1 MILRPKYLILL
12 LFTIG
17 LLSLSPSI
25 VSAQDSVEIITIE
38 HNVNSTNQVIL
49 INSLGSDYILI
60 LPAALGLLGTIFLAW
75 YILPNSLSSL
85 QVAFEVDE
93 NLFEVHRLTK
103 KRKDARKL
111 LRLKGVRRGVLT
123 YLMAMTALSILIC
136 ELLIG
141 PREYYVP
148 VTILMAVC
156 VVVPVLVSPWE
167 TLIAQL
173 DQMRS
178 TKIKGIF
185 ALIRR
190 LWAILFISGGSL
202 AGLMYGYRRHGELTP
217 TWITIALL
225 VFMSPTIFAYGR
237 ILGASWNMLLL
248 SKWRSVRGK
257 STPINPDKPGVL
269 GRISALILVIFLF
282 TMPFTATNGVFTVI
296 YVTFSGME
304 KDLALNILNYG
315 GVGGWYL
322 VDSAQM
328 QSLIEQ
334 YQYLKNVPQILAMFL
349 TLNIAIVGLAFI
361 FELIRNLFLG
371 GQSFG
376 GTGGVSLAA
385 TREIRSEG
393 DVQGRLL
400 YFAFA
405 GFSGYTVLLVV
416 LACYKEFGSL
426 MPFTELLAEKG
437 FGEYEILRT
446 TWTFIASGQA
456 IFLLIWI
463 LSVWKFIPLRN
474 YSFDLSPDERRAGA
488 FRRGTN
494 DWMQKKIDKA
504 VKTDDL
510 DFLITFQA
518 ESIQGDQSLVRLAK
532 AKAKMFEFALRG
544 LWPKAITEA
553 RNVLAQ
559 QGGEDDDARLLI
571 SVGHVACRR
580 IDAAREA
587 LSSLENED
595 DYSEPEVIS
604 FIADY
609 FNPWQGRASD
619 DDLWDFKGEP
629 MIDNLTDVMERFG
642 LWSPDSLSPLSRGD
656 KDLLVEH
663 NELMQVAMLRGQR
676 EHTMALEKAFT
687 LVRRKPHMVKARISL
702 ALCLLDQGEWHL
714 ALDVYESLA
723 AVAAA
728 DPRTEGLGEILG
740 VPNRGYDELSAPIP
754 HEVLLSTRRD
764 NTSKQ
769 YLSKLKPYLKEAPTN
784 PAVGLHFKKKIDVSL
799 SANAMIVADQSVM
812 RAVEPRYRVSNLV
825 LFMRFFILWPSF
837 IATGWWVSKNFT
849 QGYIFNSAET
859 FLWPIVTFS
868 LFFIQF
874 LFSRISRTQRR
885 VVKQT
890 DQKAMIAYAKR
901 LKRSR
906 VDLSIEKVPIGNHML
921 MSGILVTISNA
932 VYDLGLPGWLSVRLE
947 KPKNLRSNLRA
958 RSKQIR
964 SSKSPRYK
972 NLPYEWWKNQPRA
985 LSKESQ
991 ELKKKISLVL
1001 QDFAG
1006 KKQSQQKKL
1015 RQKSRNMSS
1024 LGLEGD
1030 SMIYSGDRTKKTDG
1044 PKRKPKGSPPN
1055 KNNASEGSFD
1065 IENFLDNKRR

>member
-1 MILRPKYLILL
+1 MLFYIPKIVLAEVNVISTEDLGNNYNLLYPAILG
-12 LFTIG
+12 FF
-17 LLSLSPSI
+17 
-25 VSAQDSVEIITIE
+25 
-38 HNVNSTNQVIL
+38 
-49 INSLGSDYILI
+49 
-60 LPAALGLLGTIFLAW
+60 GTIFLAL

-85 QVAFEVDE
+85 QVAFEADE

-103 KRKDARKL
+103 KRKDAREL
-111 LRLKGVRRGVLT
+111 LWLRGVPRGVLT
-123 YLMAMTALSILIC
+123 YLMAMTALSVLIC

-141 PREYYVP
+141 PNTYYLPTTLIMAGCV
-148 VTILMAVC
+148 IL
-156 VVVPVLVSPWE
+156 PVLVSPLE

-173 DQMRS
+173 DQIRS
-178 TKIKGIF
+178 TKVKGIF
-185 ALIRR
+185 ILIRR
-190 LWAILFISGGSL
+190 LWAILFISGSTL
-202 AGLMYGYRRHGELTP
+202 AILMYGFRRHGSFTP
-217 TWITIALL
+217 TWITLALL

-257 STPINPDKPGVL
+257 QTPINPDKPGFF
-269 GRISALILVIFLF
+269 GRISALILVVFLF
-282 TMPFTATNGVFTVI
+282 TMPFTATNGIFTVL

-304 KDLALNILNYG
+304 RELALNILNYG

-349 TLNIAIVGLAFI
+349 TLNIAVVGLAFI

-393 DVQGRLL
+393 DVQGKLL

-426 MPFTELLAEKG
+426 MPFTNLLADNG
-437 FGEYEILRT
+437 FGEYEILRV

-456 IFLLIWI
+456 VFLLIWI
-463 LSVWKFIPLRN
+463 LSIWKFFPLKK

-494 DWMQKKIDKA
+494 DWMQKKIDVA
-504 VKTDDL
+504 VKNDDL
-510 DFLITFQA
+510 DFLISFQG

-532 AKAKMFEFALRG
+532 TKAKMHEYALRG
-544 LWPKAITEA
+544 LWPKAIAEA

-571 SVGHVACRR
+571 AVGHVACRR

-595 DYSEPEVIS
+595 DFSEPEVIS

-609 FNPWQGRASD
+609 FNPWQGKASD

-642 LWSPDSLSPLSRGD
+642 FWSPDSLSPLSKGD

-676 EHTMALEKAFT
+676 EHTMAFDKAFN
-687 LVRRKPHMVKARISL
+687 VVKRKPQMVKARVSL

-714 ALDVYESLA
+714 ALDIYESLA
-723 AVAAA
+723 EISAA
-728 DPRTEGLGEILG
+728 DPRTEALGVILG
-740 VPNRGYDELSAPIP
+740 VPSRGYDDLSSPIP
-754 HEVLLSTRRD
+754 HEVLLSSRKE
-764 NTSKQ
+764 NKNKK
-769 YLSKLKPYLKEAPTN
+769 YLSKLKPYIKEAPTN
-784 PAVGLHFKKKIDVSL
+784 SSVGLHFRKQKNVSL
-799 SANAMIVADQSVM
+799 TANVMIAADQSVM
-812 RAVEPRYRVSNLV
+812 RAVEPRFRSSALA
-825 LFMRFFILWPSF
+825 LFLRFFILWPSF
-837 IATGWWVSKNFT
+837 VAVGWWISENKSDGFIFESIGEFIWPLVS
-849 QGYIFNSAET
+849 G
-859 FLWPIVTFS
+859 S
-868 LFFIQF
+868 LFFAYF
-874 LFSRISRTQRR
+874 MLVRINRSQRR
-885 VVKQT
+885 IIKQT
-890 DQKAMIAYAKR
+890 DQKGMIAYIKR

-906 VDLSIEKVPIGNHML
+906 VDLNIDKVPIGNHML

-932 VYDLGLPGWLSVRLE
+932 VYDLGLPGWLATRLE
-947 KPKNLRSNLRA
+947 RPKNLRSNLRT

-964 SSKSPRYK
+964 SSKSPRYS
-972 NLPYEWWKNQPRA
+972 NLPREWWKNQPRA

-1001 QDFAG
+1001 QDFG
-1006 KKQSQQKKL
+1006 GRKSKPQKKL
-1015 RQKSRNMSS
+1015 RQKSR
-1024 LGLEGD
+1024 LGFEGD
-1030 SMIYSGDRTKKTDG
+1030 SIMSSGSYSDSERKRQPRGGPPKKSR
-1044 PKRKPKGSPPN
+1044 PR
-1055 KNNASEGSFD
+1055 NNSDSEQFD
-1065 IENFLDNKRR
+1065 IESFLNNKRRN

>member
-1 MILRPKYLILL
+1 MLWKKHLNFLFIGVLFLLSIPSFVSAEVTVIPTANLGTDYMLL
-12 LFTIG
+12 L
-17 LLSLSPSI
+17 
-25 VSAQDSVEIITIE
+25 
-38 HNVNSTNQVIL
+38 
-49 INSLGSDYILI
+49 
-60 LPAALGLLGTIFLAW
+60 PAGLGLFGTIFLAW

-85 QVAFEVDE
+85 QVAFEADD

-103 KRKDARKL
+103 KRSDAREL
-111 LRLKGVRRGVLT
+111 LWLKGVPRGVLT

-141 PREYYVP
+141 SNTYYLP
-148 VTILMAVC
+148 VTLLMAAC
-156 VVVPVLVSPWE
+156 VILPVLVSPLE

-173 DQMRS
+173 DQLR
-178 TKIKGIF
+178 TNKIKGFF
-185 ALIRR
+185 AFIRR
-190 LWAILFISGGSL
+190 IWAILIISGSTLGIV
-202 AGLMYGYRRHGELTP
+202 MYGLRRHGTLTP
-217 TWITIALL
+217 TWITLALL

-248 SKWRSVRGK
+248 SKWRSVRGRQ
-257 STPINPDKPGVL
+257 TPINPDKPGFF
-269 GRISALILVIFLF
+269 GRISAFILVIFLF
-282 TMPFTATNGVFTVI
+282 TMPFTATNGVFTVL

-304 KDLALNILNYG
+304 RELALNILNYG
-315 GVGGWYL
+315 GVGGWYI
-322 VDSAQM
+322 VESSQM
-328 QSLIEQ
+328 QALIEQ
-334 YQYLKNVPQILAMFL
+334 YQYLKSVPQILAMFL

-426 MPFTELLAEKG
+426 MPFTDLLEDYG
-437 FGEYEILRT
+437 FVEYEILRT
-446 TWTFIASGQA
+446 TWTFIATGQA

-463 LSVWKFIPLRN
+463 LSIWKFFPLKN
-474 YSFDLSPDERRAGA
+474 HIFDLSPDERRAGA

-494 DWMQKKIDKA
+494 DWMQKKVDNA
-504 VKTDDL
+504 VRKDDL
-510 DFLITFQA
+510 DFLITFQG

-532 AKAKMFEFALRG
+532 TKAKMYEYALRG

-571 SVGHVACRR
+571 GVGHVACRR

-595 DYSEPEVIS
+595 DFSEPEVIS

-629 MIDNLTDVMERFG
+629 MIDNLTDMMERFG
-642 LWSPDSLSPLSRGD
+642 VWSPDSLSPLSRGE

-676 EHTMALEKAFT
+676 EHTMALEKAFSI
-687 LVRRKPHMVKARISL
+687 VRRKPQMVKARVSL

-723 AVAAA
+723 EMAAA
-728 DPRTEGLGEILG
+728 DPRTEALGEILG
-740 VPNRGYDELSAPIP
+740 VPTRGYDELSAPVP
-754 HEVLLSTRRD
+754 HEVLLSSRRE
-764 NTSKQ
+764 NTDKK

-784 PAVGLHFKKKIDVSL
+784 ASIGLHFKKQKDVSL
-799 SANAMIVADQSVM
+799 TANAMIAADQSVM
-812 RAVEPRYRVSNLV
+812 RGVEPKYRVSNLV
-825 LFMRFFILWPSF
+825 LFIRIFILWPSF
-837 IATGWWVSKNFT
+837 VAAGWWVSEN
-849 QGYIFNSAET
+849 QGESFVFESIGQ
-859 FLWPIVTFS
+859 FLWPIVTGS
-868 LFFIQF
+868 LFFTQY
-874 LFSRISRTQRR
+874 LLSRIRRAQRR
-885 VVKQT
+885 IIRQT
-890 DQKAMIAYAKR
+890 DQKAMIAYSKR

-906 VDLSIEKVPIGNHML
+906 VDLNIDKVPIGNHML

-932 VYDLGLPGWLSVRLE
+932 VYDLGLPGWLTVRLD
-947 KPKNLRSNLRA
+947 KPKNLRSNLRS

-964 SSKSPRYK
+964 SSKSARYK

-991 ELKKKISLVL
+991 ELKKKIGLVL
-1001 QDFAG
+1001 QDFGG
-1006 KKQSQQKKL
+1006 KKSQHKKL

-1024 LGLEGD
+1024 LGLDGD
-1030 SMIYSGDRTKKTDG
+1030 SIIYTGEKKSSSDGRKKKRGPPSRKSNGGGTGDD
-1044 PKRKPKGSPPN
+1044 
-1055 KNNASEGSFD
+1055 FD
-1065 IENFLDNKRR
+1065 IESFLDSKRRR

>member
-1 MILRPKYLILL
+1 MRNKVNFFI
-12 LFTIG
+12 FSAFF
-17 LLSLSPSI
+17 SLMFLPGI
-25 VSAQDSVEIITIE
+25 VSAEVDVI
-38 HNVNSTNQVIL
+38 STENLGDNYNLLIPAIL
-49 INSLGSDYILI
+49 GFF
-60 LPAALGLLGTIFLAW
+60 GTIFLAI

-85 QVAFEVDE
+85 QVAFEADE

-103 KRKDARKL
+103 KRKDAREL
-111 LRLKGVRRGVLT
+111 LWLRGVPRGVLT
-123 YLMAMTALSILIC
+123 YLMAMTALSVLIC

-141 PREYYVP
+141 PNTYFLP
-148 VTILMAVC
+148 TTLLMAAC
-156 VVVPVLVSPWE
+156 VIIPVLVSPLE

-173 DQMRS
+173 DQIRS
-178 TKIKGIF
+178 TKVKGIF
-185 ALIRR
+185 VLIRR
-190 LWAILFISGGSL
+190 LWAILLISGSTV
-202 AGLMYGYRRHGELTP
+202 AILMYGFRRHGAFTP
-217 TWITIALL
+217 TWITLALL

-257 STPINPDKPGVL
+257 ETPINPDKPGFL

-282 TMPFTATNGVFTVI
+282 TMPFTATNGIFTVI

-304 KDLALNILNYG
+304 RDLALNILNFG

-349 TLNIAIVGLAFI
+349 TLNIAVVGLAFI

-426 MPFTELLAEKG
+426 MPFTNLLAENG
-437 FGEYEILRT
+437 FGEYEILRV

-456 IFLLIWI
+456 VFLLIWI
-463 LSVWKFIPLRN
+463 LSIWKFFPLKN
-474 YSFDLSPDERRAGA
+474 YAFDLSPDERRAGA

-494 DWMQKKIDKA
+494 DWMQKKIDIA
-504 VKTDDL
+504 ARNDDL
-510 DFLITFQA
+510 DFLISFQG

-532 AKAKMFEFALRG
+532 TKAKMHEYALRG
-544 LWPKAITEA
+544 LWPKAIAEA

-571 SVGHVACRR
+571 AVGHVACRR

-595 DYSEPEVIS
+595 DFSEPEVIS

-609 FNPWQGRASD
+609 FNPWQGKASD

-642 LWSPDSLSPLSRGD
+642 FWSPDSLSPLSKGD

-676 EHTMALEKAFT
+676 EHTMAFDKAFN
-687 LVRRKPHMVKARISL
+687 VVKRKPQMVKARVSL

-714 ALDVYESLA
+714 ALDIYESLA
-723 AVAAA
+723 EISAS
-728 DPRTEGLGEILG
+728 DPRTEALGVILG
-740 VPNRGYDELSAPIP
+740 VPTRGYDDLASPTP
-754 HEVLLSTRRD
+754 HEVLLSNRKESD
-764 NTSKQ
+764 EKKH
-769 YLSKLKPYLKEAPTN
+769 LSKLKPYIKEAPTN
-784 PAVGLHFKKKIDVSL
+784 ALIGLHFRKQKNVSL
-799 SANAMIVADQSVM
+799 TANAMIAADQSVM
-812 RAVEPRYRVSNLV
+812 RAVEPRFRSSTLALLIRFLV
-825 LFMRFFILWPSF
+825 LWPSF
-837 IATGWWVSKNFT
+837 IAAGWWVSENRSEGF
-849 QGYIFNSAET
+849 IFESIGE
-859 FLWPIVTFS
+859 FIWPLVSGS
-868 LFFIQF
+868 LFFSYF
-874 LFSRISRTQRR
+874 MLVRINRSQRR
-885 VVKQT
+885 IIKQT
-890 DQKAMIAYAKR
+890 DQKGMIAYAKR
-901 LKRSR
+901 LRRSR
-906 VDLSIEKVPIGNHML
+906 VDLSIAKVPIGNHML

-932 VYDLGLPGWLSVRLE
+932 VYDLGLPGWLAARLE
-947 KPKNLRSNLRA
+947 RPKNLRSNLRT
-958 RSKQIR
+958 RSKQMR
-964 SSKSPRYK
+964 SSKSPRYS
-972 NLPYEWWKNQPRA
+972 NLPREWWKNQPRA
-985 LSKESQ
+985 LSKESH

-1001 QDFAG
+1001 QDFG
-1006 KKQSQQKKL
+1006 GTKKTMPQKKL
-1015 RQKSRNMSS
+1015 RQKSRLGFEGESIMST
-1024 LGLEGD
+1024 GTNYE
-1030 SMIYSGDRTKKTDG
+1030 
-1044 PKRKPKGSPPN
+1044 PKRKKQSRRSGPPQKRAPPKSSN
-1055 KNNASEGSFD
+1055 KDDFD
-1065 IENFLDNKRR
+1065 IESFLNDKRRN

>member
-1 MILRPKYLILL
+1 MNFL
-12 LFTIG
+12 LFGVLFLFLIP
-17 LLSLSPSI
+17 SL
-25 VSAQDSVEIITIE
+25 VSAEVT
-38 HNVNSTNQVIL
+38 VIPTG
-49 INSLGSDYILI
+49 SLGDDYMLL
-60 LPAALGLLGTIFLAW
+60 LPAALGLFGTIFLAW

-85 QVAFEVDE
+85 QVAFEADE

-103 KRKDARKL
+103 KRSDAREL
-111 LRLKGVRRGVLT
+111 LWLRGVPRGVLT

-141 PREYYVP
+141 SNTYYLP
-148 VTILMAVC
+148 VTILMAAC
-156 VVVPVLVSPWE
+156 VVLPVLVSPLE

-173 DQMRS
+173 DQLRAN
-178 TKIKGIF
+178 KIKGFF
-185 ALIRR
+185 AFVRR
-190 LWAILFISGGSL
+190 IWAILIISGSTLGI
-202 AGLMYGYRRHGELTP
+202 LMYGLRRHGTLTP
-217 TWITIALL
+217 TWITLALL

-257 STPINPDKPGVL
+257 QTPINPDKPGIF
-269 GRISALILVIFLF
+269 GRVSAFILVIFLF
-282 TMPFTATNGVFTVI
+282 TMPFTATNGVFTVL

-304 KDLALNILNYG
+304 RELALNILNYG
-315 GVGGWYL
+315 GVGGWYI
-322 VDSAQM
+322 VESSQM
-328 QSLIEQ
+328 QALIEQ
-334 YQYLKNVPQILAMFL
+334 YQYLKSVPQILAMFL

-426 MPFTELLAEKG
+426 MPFTDLLEDYG
-437 FGEYEILRT
+437 FVEYEILRT

-463 LSVWKFIPLRN
+463 LSIWKFFPLKN
-474 YSFDLSPDERRAGA
+474 HVFDLSPDERRAGA

-494 DWMQKKIDKA
+494 DWMQKKVDNA
-504 VKTDDL
+504 VRKDDL
-510 DFLITFQA
+510 DFLITFQR

-532 AKAKMFEFALRG
+532 TKARMYEYALRG

-553 RNVLAQ
+553 RNLLAQ

-571 SVGHVACRR
+571 GIGHVACRR

-595 DYSEPEVIS
+595 DFSEPEVIS

-629 MIDNLTDVMERFG
+629 MIDNLTDMMERFG
-642 LWSPDSLSPLSRGD
+642 LWSPDSLSPLSRGE

-687 LVRRKPHMVKARISL
+687 IVRRKPQMVKARVSL

-723 AVAAA
+723 EMAAA
-728 DPRTEGLGEILG
+728 DPRTEALGEILG
-740 VPNRGYDELSAPIP
+740 VPTRGYDELSAPVP
-754 HEVLLSTRRD
+754 HEVLLSSRRE
-764 NTSKQ
+764 NTDKK

-784 PAVGLHFKKKIDVSL
+784 ASVGLHFKKQKDVSL
-799 SANAMIVADQSVM
+799 TANAMIAADQSVM
-812 RAVEPRYRVSNLV
+812 RGVEPKYRISNLV
-825 LFMRFFILWPSF
+825 LFIRLFILWPSF
-837 IATGWWVSKNFT
+837 VAAGWWVSENQADGFV
-849 QGYIFNSAET
+849 FE
-859 FLWPIVTFS
+859 
-868 LFFIQF
+868 
-874 LFSRISRTQRR
+874 
-885 VVKQT
+885 
-890 DQKAMIAYAKR
+890 
-901 LKRSR
+901 
-906 VDLSIEKVPIGNHML
+906 SIG
-921 MSGILVTISNA
+921 
-932 VYDLGLPGWLSVRLE
+932 
-947 KPKNLRSNLRA
+947 
-958 RSKQIR
+958 
-964 SSKSPRYK
+964 
-972 NLPYEWWKNQPRA
+972 A
-985 LSKESQ
+985 LHEGQVALTSIH
-991 ELKKKISLVL
+991 LKKHLL
-1001 QDFAG
+1001 Q
-1006 KKQSQQKKL
+1006 KWCPQSVVTL
-1015 RQKSRNMSS
+1015 LSNVKSV
-1024 LGLEGD
+1024 
-1030 SMIYSGDRTKKTDG
+1030 
-1044 PKRKPKGSPPN
+1044 
-1055 KNNASEGSFD
+1055 
-1065 IENFLDNKRR
+1065 

>member
-1 MILRPKYLILL
+1 MRSRNLILL
-12 LFTIG
+12 LSAFAF
-17 LLSLSPSI
+17 LSSVPSF
-25 VSAQDSVEIITIE
+25 VSAEVTVVPIE
-38 HNVNSTNQVIL
+38 DLGTNYKL
-49 INSLGSDYILI
+49 L
-60 LPAALGLLGTIFLAW
+60 LPAAVGFLGTIFLAW

-85 QVAFEVDE
+85 QVAFEADD

-103 KRKDARKL
+103 KRKDAREL

-141 PREYYVP
+141 PNEYYLP
-148 VTILMAVC
+148 VTILMASC
-156 VVVPVLVSPWE
+156 VIIPVLVSPWE

-173 DQMRS
+173 DQIRN

-190 LWAILFISGGSL
+190 LWAILFISGGTL
-202 AGLMYGYRRHGELTP
+202 AILMYGYRRHGETLTP
-217 TWITIALL
+217 TWITLALL

-257 STPINPDKPGVL
+257 QTPINPDKPGII

-282 TMPFTATNGVFTVI
+282 TMPFTATNGIFTVI

-304 KDLALNILNYG
+304 KELALNILNYG

-322 VDSAQM
+322 VESSQM
-328 QSLIEQ
+328 QALIEQ

-393 DVQGRLL
+393 PVQGRLL

-426 MPFTELLAEKG
+426 MPFTDLLAEYG

-463 LSVWKFIPLRN
+463 LSVWKFFTLKN
-474 YSFDLSPDERRAGA
+474 QTFDLSPDERRAGA

-494 DWMQKKIDKA
+494 DWMQKKLDKA
-504 VKTDDL
+504 VRSDDL
-510 DFLITFQA
+510 DLLITFQA
-518 ESIQGDQSLVRLAK
+518 ESIQGDQSMVRLAK
-532 AKAKMFEFALRG
+532 AKAKMYEYALRG

-571 SVGHVACRR
+571 AVGHVACRR

-587 LSSLENED
+587 LSTLENED
-595 DYSEPEVIS
+595 DFSEPEVIS

-629 MIDNLTDVMERFG
+629 MIDNLTDIMERFS
-642 LWSPDSLSPLSRGD
+642 LWSPDSLSPLSRGE

-687 LVRRKPHMVKARISL
+687 VVRRKPQMVKARVSL

-723 AVAAA
+723 EMAAA

-740 VPNRGYDELSAPIP
+740 VPTRGYDDLAAPIP
-754 HEVLLSTRRD
+754 HEVLLSSRRE
-764 NTSKQ
+764 NEGKK
-769 YLSKLKPYLKEAPTN
+769 YLSKLKPYLKETPTN
-784 PAVGLHFKKKIDVSL
+784 PVVGLHFKKQKDVSL
-799 SANAMIVADQSVM
+799 SANAMIAADQSVM
-812 RAVEPRYRVSNLV
+812 RGVEPKYRVSNLV
-825 LFMRFFILWPSF
+825 LFIRFFILWPSF
-837 IATGWWVSKNFT
+837 VAVGWWTSENYVKGDIIESMSSFV
-849 QGYIFNSAET
+849 
-859 FLWPIVTFS
+859 WPIVTFF

-874 LFSRISRTQRR
+874 VLSRISRSQRR
-885 VVKQT
+885 IIKQT
-890 DQKAMIAYAKR
+890 DQKGMIAYAKR

-906 VDLSIEKVPIGNHML
+906 VDMTVNKVPIGNHML

-932 VYDLGLPGWLSVRLE
+932 VYDVGLPAWLTVRLE
-947 KPKNLRSNLRA
+947 KPKNLRSNLRT

-972 NLPYEWWKNQPRA
+972 NLQYEWWKNQPRA

-991 ELKKKISLVL
+991 ELKKKIGLVL
-1001 QDFAG
+1001 QDFG
-1006 KKQSQQKKL
+1006 SKKKSTQKKL

-1024 LGLEGD
+1024 LGFEGD
-1030 SMIYSGDRTKKTDG
+1030 SIIYTGEKSKKNDDQ
-1044 PKRKPKGSPPN
+1044 KRQPKGKPPSRN
-1055 KNNASEGSFD
+1055 KKNSNGENFD
-1065 IENFLDNKRR
+1065 IESFLDSKRR